1 MRLLHVMMNLGRD
14 SEIGTHR
21 DSFCAAI
28 RGASTSST
36 LVEDD
41 GLDQQLNNLKA
52 ALRQ

>member
-1 MRLLHVMMNLGRD
+1 MMNLGRD

-28 RGASTSST
+28 RGALVCTSSM

-41 GLDQQLNNLKA
+41 GLDQQLNNFKA